1 MHQRQQNQTTTETVR
16 DIELKCSNC
25 GIPFVWTIGEQ
36 ICWAQYAESQGQAPW
51 PAPRRCQECRRDLKP
66 NSRPNAPPT
75 RGLESDGRSAGS
87 PRRHSG
93 RARQHPGLFSLIRW
107 VARPT
112 ATQASPTRRFRC
124 AKPDVRESDD
134 PLTDG
139 TRRRVLARLHRDKER
154 RRDRAHLHVP
164 DDATIQQAIDDAR
177 GEVEPIPDYAYD
189 VHTQKRAEGR
199 SNEDRF
205 FRDGTRRVVA
215 ASSGAVRFGPRRAAK
230 GRAEAAM
237 SERQR
242 ER

>member
-93 RARQHPGLFSLIRW
+93 RARQHPRLFSLIRW

-164 DDATIQQAIDDAR
+164 DDATIQQAIDELEARWSRYRTTPTTSTRRKGRKAGRTKTDFFVTAHDALSPRAPGLFDSDLDALRR
-177 GEVEPIPDYAYD
+177 GER
-189 VHTQKRAEGR
+189 KLR
-199 SNEDRF
+199 
-205 FRDGTRRVVA
+205 
-215 ASSGAVRFGPRRAAK
+215 
-230 GRAEAAM
+230 
-237 SERQR
+237 
-242 ER
+242 